1 VTTLIESRSAPRLG
15 RDWRLLLTGSTI
27 SMLGDGM
34 FVAALPLLAAT
45 MTSDPR
51 LVAGTTAAGTLPWLI
66 ASLPAGALADR
77 SDARRGIARVQWAQA
92 GLVAV
97 LAVVA
102 SVHAGRLLAL
112 YGIAFGLGVA
122 ETFVRASAQ
131 KLVPAVVPSAELE
144 RANGHQNASTF
155 AAREF
160 LGPPLGG
167 LLFAL
172 ATPLPFWIDAVSFS
186 VSALLFVRMRARTNT
201 ATSTCARR
209 RLRGEIGEGLRWLLG
224 HRLIRTLSGLAGVG
238 NLCNYLAISTLV
250 LFARD
255 RLGLGNAGYGVLVG
269 AMAIGGVAGAL
280 LSRRLVLRFGGRRIA
295 TTTIF
300 TTPAAMI
307 AIGVLGHD
315 AVVVGALATITSF
328 GASVWNVSVAS
339 LRQRTVPPELFGRV
353 SSAGSLISWGT
364 QPIGAILGG
373 LLAAGLGLGAPWII
387 GGIVRLGA
395 AFAALQA
402 LREWRLERAA
412 PDRAAS

>member
-1 VTTLIESRSAPRLG
+1 VTTLIESRSTAKLG
-15 RDWRLLLTGSTI
+15 RDWRLLLTGGTI

-45 MTSDPR
+45 VTSDPR

-77 SDARRGIARVQWAQA
+77 RDARHSIARTQWIQA

-102 SVHAGRLLAL
+102 SVHAGRLFAL

-144 RANGHQNASTF
+144 RANGHQNATIF

-172 ATPLPFWIDAVSFS
+172 ATPLPFWIDTATFVA
-186 VSALLFVRMRARTNT
+186 SALMFTRIRART
-201 ATSTCARR
+201 ATTARR
-209 RLRGEIGEGLRWLLG
+209 HLRTEIGEGLRWLMG
-224 HRLIRTLSGLAGVG
+224 NRLIRTLSGLAGVG
-238 NLCNYLAISTLV
+238 NLCNYLAMSTFV

-295 TTTIF
+295 TATIF
-300 TTPAAMI
+300 TTPSAMI
-307 AIGVLGHD
+307 AIGLVGHD
-315 AVVVGALATITSF
+315 AVTVGALATITSF

-353 SSAGSLISWGT
+353 SSAGSLVSWGT

-373 LLAAGLGLGAPWII
+373 LLAAWLGLAAPWIV
-387 GGIVRLGA
+387 GGVVRLSA
-395 AFAALQA
+395 ACLALPA
-402 LREWRLERAA
+402 LRGWGSGATSP
-412 PDRAAS
+412 PD